1 MLDAGCESMFTSV
14 LCWAEEW
21 RAAHCKRFDIGRILP
36 FRFVAET
43 GEYQR
48 LLAQMHVFIDTYPCG
63 LHTSL
68 LEPIALCM
76 CVVAW
81 RRCGASWPA
90 LVASTMLEYGGYGE
104 LVALSYE
111 DFKSK
116 TVKYLRSKEETDPL
130 ELRMRADRDAKRGMY
145 NTDRIPQNFAVAVP
159 LIVDGTGR
167 RAGGDSTA
175 ALRIIDITSSLPP
188 MPPGGSHSISV
199 DGQKEPD
206 LELSCELLLSRIT
219 KYPFQDAAFHQAR
232 KVLLCAAQ
240 SGVRLSGL
248 AGTGASCHAFKGR
261 YMKDDNERVPKGK
274 ELILKVAHGG
284 NGQKHWSRIRKLS
297 TDPNFRAVYFMEEW
311 HKKKSKNSF
320 VVKAMPIFR
329 RPTGEYCAAGYVFL
343 GDGPDVMTFQCC
355 EAMPSDLLDS
365 CEYQRMVAEFRLE
378 GCISEARNRFE
389 RGMFQM
395 VQDLNAKNLYVMD
408 LSLGNLALVD
418 GLPCAIDLS
427 SSVVLAQSPSPTSNT
442 IRVADHST
450 RTHDAKHGLV
460 LCTFQEVVHFVRS
473 GGSSQIPNGFGTQ
486 TCRSEDLATQLHK
499 NSKKPLEPDFAARFD
514 LSSAAMVVLQGYI
527 PVQTRGGPGWVK
539 NLKKALESPEA
550 MYEFLCSG
558 LYPGVKAQQPDALRR
573 RAELFYSLLSEQL
586 TASMV
591 LTQLDSLAPEAAPAK
606 VCLLDDGRSLLA

>member
-1 MLDAGCESMFTSV
+1 
-14 LCWAEEW
+14 
-21 RAAHCKRFDIGRILP
+21 
-36 FRFVAET
+36 
-43 GEYQR
+43 
-48 LLAQMHVFIDTYPCG
+48 
-63 LHTSL
+63 
-68 LEPIALCM
+68 
-76 CVVAW
+76 
-81 RRCGASWPA
+81 
-90 LVASTMLEYGGYGE
+90 
-104 LVALSYE
+104 
-111 DFKSK
+111 
-116 TVKYLRSKEETDPL
+116 
-130 ELRMRADRDAKRGMY
+130 
-145 NTDRIPQNFAVAVP
+145 
-159 LIVDGTGR
+159 
-167 RAGGDSTA
+167 
-175 ALRIIDITSSLPP
+175 
-188 MPPGGSHSISV
+188 
-199 DGQKEPD
+199 
-206 LELSCELLLSRIT
+206 
-219 KYPFQDAAFHQAR
+219 
-232 KVLLCAAQ
+232 
-240 SGVRLSGL
+240 
-248 AGTGASCHAFKGR
+248 
-261 YMKDDNERVPKGK
+261 MKDGNERVPKGK

-311 HKKKSKNSF
+311 RKEKSKNRF
-320 VVKAMPIFR
+320 VVNAMPIFR
-329 RPTGEYCAAGYVFL
+329 RPTGDYCAAGYVVL
-343 GDGPDVMTFQCC
+343 GDGPNVMTFQCC
-355 EAMPSDLLDS
+355 EAMSSDLLDS
-365 CEYQRMVAEFRLE
+365 GEYQAMVAEFQSS

-408 LSLGNLALVD
+408 LSLGNLALYD